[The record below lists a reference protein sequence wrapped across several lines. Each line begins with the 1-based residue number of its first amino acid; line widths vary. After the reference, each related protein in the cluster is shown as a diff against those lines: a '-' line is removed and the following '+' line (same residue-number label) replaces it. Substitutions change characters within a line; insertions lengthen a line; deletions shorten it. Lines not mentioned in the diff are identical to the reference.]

1 MLVTERKLA
10 IMSGIC
16 AVVGLAA
23 LFLVAAI
30 TELPLMSASEAAGL
44 STSQGS
50 TQGSNAKVRVHG
62 FVDSVT
68 AAKSYSAI
76 KIAAVESVEAV
87 SFDTGYISSLGLKRF
102 QEVEATGEFRSYN
115 GKNSFI
121 VTKIK
126 LLNSSIP
133 GITCGG

>member
-16 AVVGLAA
+16 AVVGLAG

-44 STSQGS
+44 NTSQGS
-50 TQGSNAKVRVHG
+50 AESSNAKIRVRG
-62 FVDSVT
+62 FVDSV
-68 AAKSYSAI
+68 AATNSYSAI

-87 SFDTGYISSLGLKRF
+87 
-102 QEVEATGEFRSYN
+102 
-115 GKNSFI
+115 
-121 VTKIK
+121 
-126 LLNSSIP
+126 
-133 GITCGG
+133 